1 MSQMPQQASE
11 TQELHH
17 FNALLHSFKNAM
29 LTTRSRHGD
38 FHSRPMI
45 MAEVAED
52 GNIWLI
58 SDIHSEKIEE
68 LSEDCRVNVSMQEGH
83 RFVALAGKAEI
94 VRDTEHLKKMWSE
107 AWRVW
112 FPEGPEDASVVL
124 IKVMPQQGEYWDNE
138 GMSRVKYLYET
149 AKAYVTGTTPSLDK
163 DIHSKVSLTH

>member
-29 LTTRSRHGD
+29 LTTKSRHGD

-45 MAEVAED
+45 MAEVADD

-58 SDIHSEKIEE
+58 SDIHSEKVEE
-68 LSEDCRVNVSMQEGH
+68 LAEDCRVSVSMQEGH
-83 RFVALAGKAEI
+83 RYVALTGKAEI
-94 VRDTEHLKKMWSE
+94 VRDEGHLKKMWSE

-149 AKAYVTGTTPSLDK
+149 AKAYVTGTTPSLNT
-163 DIHSKVSLTH
+163 DIHSKVTLSH

>member
-1 MSQMPQQASE
+1 MTQSPQEATD
-11 TQELHH
+11 TQELAH
-17 FNALLHSFKNAM
+17 FNTLLHTFKNAM

-45 MAEVAED
+45 MAEVAQD
-52 GNIWLI
+52 GAIWLI
-58 SDIHSEKIEE
+58 TDIHSEKVEE
-68 LSEDCRVNVSMQEGH
+68 LAEDRRVSVSMQEGH
-83 RFVALAGKAEI
+83 RYVALTGAAEI
-94 VRDTEHLKKMWSE
+94 VRDEDHVKKMWSE

-112 FPEGPEDASVVL
+112 FPQGPEDASLVL
-124 IKVMPQQGEYWDNE
+124 IKVSPQQGEYWDNE